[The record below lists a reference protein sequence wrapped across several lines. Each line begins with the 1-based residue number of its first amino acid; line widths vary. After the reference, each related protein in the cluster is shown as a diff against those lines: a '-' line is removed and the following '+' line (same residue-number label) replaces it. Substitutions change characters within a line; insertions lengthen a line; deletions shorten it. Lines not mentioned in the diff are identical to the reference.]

1 MGPCSP
7 TSSAPGAP
15 RVPSRPKSRMLRI
28 KTRSPRTRLP
38 PGWSRS
44 STRGSCPGEDIAVA
58 LIVAHTDATGTGHAR
73 ALIDT
78 TRLADLLDN
87 GTGEVVLLGRVYR
100 NPARPAAVMMNRQ
113 RQTGSMGDELT
124 NAAIVALIG
133 AFGAALVLRAAG
145 SMAAFLT
152 GMPQPT
158 AGPASGLGV
167 LFNPADPATA
177 LDADGLNPVAYWI
190 VTGIMLGAL
199 TAAGAWIWVRLEAPF
214 QESRDRPAT
223 PGRDRHRPRG
233 DPDRLGQG
241 ALEARLDAAPLPR

>member
-1 MGPCSP
+1 
-7 TSSAPGAP
+7 
-15 RVPSRPKSRMLRI
+15 MLRI

-87 GTGEVVLLGRVYR
+87 GTGEVVLLGRVSGTL
-100 NPARPAAVMMNRQ
+100 RPAAVMMNRQ
-113 RQTGSMGDELT
+113 RQTGSMDELT

-133 AFGAALVLRAAG
+133 AFGAALVLRAAERG
-145 SMAAFLT
+145 GVPDQHA
-152 GMPQPT
+152 PT
-158 AGPASGLGV
+158 HCRPLRRLGV

-177 LDADGLNPVAYWI
+177 LDAD
-190 VTGIMLGAL
+190 
-199 TAAGAWIWVRLEAPF
+199 E
-214 QESRDRPAT
+214 
-223 PGRDRHRPRG
+223 
-233 DPDRLGQG
+233 
-241 ALEARLDAAPLPR
+241 